1 MDRINGGLLRAAL
14 LLAAIGSL
22 VSLVR
27 MVIATFLPIYWY
39 WWGAVA
45 FFAAT
50 ALLAAAV
57 YIQDRIAAGTA
68 QRDQWAST
76 ALRNAEPAR

>member
-1 MDRINGGLLRAAL
+1 MI
-14 LLAAIGSL
+14 LAIFA
-22 VSLVR
+22 
-27 MVIATFLPIYWY
+27 PIYWY

-57 YIQDRIAAGTA
+57 WVQDRVTGGM
-68 QRDQWAST
+68 
-76 ALRNAEPAR
+76 ALRPGNPPAVTAEPVG